1 MSANTQH
8 VVLGRLPD
16 FCGVWLLHEELHGL
30 DEPHLLYA
38 AAGHHVS
45 NTDTALCGVKPRQL
59 LMWFSV
65 LRAGV
70 APVSMDVCSSCVEQ
84 LELSTC

>member
-1 MSANTQH
+1 
-8 VVLGRLPD
+8 
-16 FCGVWLLHEELHGL
+16 
-30 DEPHLLYA
+30 
-38 AAGHHVS
+38 
-45 NTDTALCGVKPRQL
+45 
-59 LMWFSV
+59 MWFSV